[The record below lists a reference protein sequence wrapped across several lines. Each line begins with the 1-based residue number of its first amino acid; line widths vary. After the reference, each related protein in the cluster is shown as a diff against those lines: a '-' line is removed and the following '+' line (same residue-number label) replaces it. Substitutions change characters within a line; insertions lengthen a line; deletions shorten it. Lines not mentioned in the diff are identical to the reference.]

1 MAQKERI
8 KEIKQSLK
16 YFIEINFPIQ
26 NTLLLFEGDSN
37 ISDEKQRIHENL
49 MSDESLI
56 IDDLDFTTKEVKSQV
71 CLNSP
76 SSKKRFNRSIDFG
89 HLENK
94 SVLDLFGL
102 IYRQRQGIHFTKK
115 RTHQK

>member
-8 KEIKQSLK
+8 KEIKQALK
-16 YFIEINFPIQ
+16 YFIEMNFPIQ

-37 ISDEKQRIHENL
+37 ISDQKQRIYENL

-56 IDDLDFTTKEVKSQV
+56 IDDLDFTTKEVKSQA

-76 SSKKRFNRSIDFG
+76 TKKKRFNMSIDFG
-89 HLENK
+89 NLENDSK
-94 SVLDLFGL
+94 L
-102 IYRQRQGIHFTKK
+102 Y
-115 RTHQK
+115 